1 MVTFGTFRY
10 LSYLGHFFWSVRK
23 PPCITPVRLWRC
35 HCQAFQHQQPAVS
48 GTHRSQDRRTPDH
61 GTSQAWDIAQSRE
74 STKIGK
80 AALPAENV
88 LDDMSVEEQW
98 AELILK
104 EAQSHETT
112 HISERIQSHLS
123 WPGLDQ

>member
-1 MVTFGTFRY
+1 ME
-10 LSYLGHFFWSVRK
+10 L
-23 PPCITPVRLWRC
+23 
-35 HCQAFQHQQPAVS
+35 
-48 GTHRSQDRRTPDH
+48 HRPGILHRV
-61 GTSQAWDIAQSRE
+61 E

-104 EAQSHETT
+104 EA
-112 HISERIQSHLS
+112 
-123 WPGLDQ
+123 